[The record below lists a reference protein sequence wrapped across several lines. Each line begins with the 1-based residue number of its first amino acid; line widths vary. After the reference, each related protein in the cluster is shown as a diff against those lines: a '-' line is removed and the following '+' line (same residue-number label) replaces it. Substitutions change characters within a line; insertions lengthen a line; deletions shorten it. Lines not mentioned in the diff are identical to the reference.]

1 MYVGTSIS
9 SEDRCKKGN
18 HDPTPEPND
27 HLENDVKMFQHI
39 NRDREN

>member
-18 HDPTPEPND
+18 HDPTPD
-27 HLENDVKMFQHI
+27 HLENDVKVFQHI